1 MNWLSMFQ
9 PLNYGDIL
17 SLSPSGLA
25 NEELRKNIPDQFFQL
40 NCISDMGE
48 SFVIDRVTDGWI
60 LTGGEAGIL
69 YGAYEILR
77 SRFSHT
83 PLPEHVESSPRYS
96 FRMIDCWDNM
106 DGSVERGY
114 AGKSL
119 FFDGNRFSYNPDR
132 IVHLGRMMASVGL
145 NILCLNNVNVHEPA
159 QELIADMIPEL
170 SALADLLRPFGI
182 RVMTAVDFSMP
193 IRAGL
198 ENADPLSSEVQ
209 IWWNKTVSR
218 IYKEI
223 PDFAGFLVKADSEG
237 RPGPFT
243 YNRTHADGANML
255 ARALLPFGGV
265 LVWRCFVYNCLQ
277 DWRDTVTDRPKAAFD
292 TYQPLDGQFDENVIL
307 QIKNGPWD
315 FQVREPV
322 SPLFFSMNYTSLGLE
337 LQLTQE
343 YTGQQIDLYAMPPM
357 WHELFQDLPA
367 DRIQAIAAVSNLGR
381 DDSYFGHPLAAVNF
395 FGFGLLAWNPQVTSE
410 EIFHQWIRLT
420 YQFSDQ
426 NVDQLTSLLNC
437 SRRIYERYTSP
448 LGLNWMVTP
457 HTHYGPNPSGYEYDV
472 WGTYHRAD
480 RNAVGVD
487 RTADGT
493 GFILQLPPFLQ
504 DRYKHPHSC
513 PDLLLLF
520 FHRIPYTFIMHDGR
534 SLIQRIY
541 DDHFEGAEQAKALA
555 DQLKCLP
562 FPSKD
567 REIICERADLQ
578 VKNAENWRDTINT
591 FFHRLSGIPDIKN
604 RKIYD

>member
-1 MNWLSMFQ
+1 MVINVSAVKLWGHSVIVTQ
-9 PLNYGDIL
+9 D
-17 SLSPSGLA
+17 GL
-25 NEELRKNIPDQFFQL
+25 
-40 NCISDMGE
+40 
-48 SFVIDRVTDGWI
+48 I

-83 PLPEHVESSPRYS
+83 PLPDHVESSPCYP

-114 AGKSL
+114 AGRSL
-119 FFDGNRFSYNPDR
+119 FFEGNRFSYNPDR

-182 RVMTAVDFSMP
+182 RIMTSIDFSMP

-243 YNRTHADGANML
+243 YKRSHADGANML
-255 ARALLPFGGV
+255 AKALHPFGGI

-277 DWRDTVTDRPKAAFD
+277 DWRDNVTDRPKAAYD

-315 FQVREPV
+315 FQVREPI

-343 YTGQQIDLYAMPPM
+343 YTGQQIDLYAMPTM
-357 WHELFQDLPA
+357 WQELFQDLPA
-367 DRIQAIAAVSNLGR
+367 TRIQAIAAVSNLGR
-381 DDSYFGHPLAAVNF
+381 DDNYFGHPLAAVNF
-395 FGFGLLAWNPQVTSE
+395 FGFGLLAWNPQITSK

-426 NVDQLTSLLNC
+426 NVDQLASLLNC
-437 SRRIYERYTSP
+437 SRRIYECYTSP

-487 RTADGT
+487 RTAEGT
-493 GFILQLPPFLQ
+493 GFILQLPSFLQ
-504 DRYKHPHSC
+504 DRYKHPYSC

-520 FHRIPYTFIMHDGR
+520 FHRVPYTFIMHDGR

-541 DDHFEGAEQAKALA
+541 DDHFEGADQAKALA
-555 DQLKCLP
+555 DQLKRLP
-562 FPSKD
+562 FPSEDLK
-567 REIICERADLQ
+567 IICERADLQ

>member
-132 IVHLGRMMASVGL
+132 IVYLGRMMASVGL

-198 ENADPLSSEVQ
+198 KNADPLSSEVQ

-448 LGLNWMVTP
+448 LGLNWMITP

>member
-83 PLPEHVESSPRYS
+83 LLPDHVESSPCYP

-255 ARALLPFGGV
+255 ARALRPFGGV

-520 FHRIPYTFIMHDGR
+520 FHRVPYTFIMHDGR

>member
-48 SFVIDRVTDGWI
+48 SFVIDRVKDGWI

-132 IVHLGRMMASVGL
+132 IVYLGRMMASVGL

-198 ENADPLSSEVQ
+198 KNADPLSSEVQ

-448 LGLNWMVTP
+448 LGLNWMITP